1 MEEGK
6 FTVVDGGKGD
16 RGPMIPGRSQVEN
29 PHPTQFIGTPDELE
43 IALRRLF
50 FYQRQY
56 LIAQTSE
63 AGEDGIFLRGEDG
76 GLVPTDEQEGVL
88 DTFERTVWKVDITP
102 LDKVAKTRCRH
113 AFESDA
119 ERMRTEREL
128 YELLAKGSFA
138 GVDDETSGEGMTTDE
153 T

>member
-1 MEEGK
+1 M
-6 FTVVDGGKGD
+6 
-16 RGPMIPGRSQVEN
+16 RMVED
-29 PHPTQFIGTPDELE
+29 PHPTQFIGTPSEVE
-43 IALRRLF
+43 TVLRRF
-50 FYQRQY
+50 FGYQRSY

-63 AGEDGIFLRGEDG
+63 AGDDGIFLRDEDG
-76 GLVPTDEQEGVL
+76 GLIPTDEQEGVL
-88 DTFERTVWKVDITP
+88 DTFERTVWRVDITP

-113 AFESDA
+113 AFEADA

-138 GVDDETSGEGMTTDE
+138 GVVDETSGEGMTTDE